1 MQKCLQILIQG
12 ENVSL
17 QIRPISVLPVISKLI
32 ENHIS
37 RHMYQY
43 LAKYNLLHD
52 AQSGFRSNHSC
63 QSALINI
70 IDKWIEE
77 MNNGNVNVVILL
89 DLKKAFDVV
98 DHDIMAKKLEIYG
111 FNKKALALF
120 NSYMTNYV
128 KNYLVSKLTQILIG
142 KTKLITS
149 VLKYHQQSTFFQK
162 LRNI

>member
-1 MQKCLQILIQG
+1 MQKCLQFLIQG
-12 ENVSL
+12 GKCLPTNY
-17 QIRPISVLPVISKLI
+17 RPISVLPVISKLI

-52 AQSGFRSNHSC
+52 AQSGIRSNHSC

-89 DLKKAFDVV
+89 DLTKRPLMLLTMISWLKSLKYMDS
-98 DHDIMAKKLEIYG
+98 IKKL
-111 FNKKALALF
+111 
-120 NSYMTNYV
+120 
-128 KNYLVSKLTQILIG
+128 
-142 KTKLITS
+142 
-149 VLKYHQQSTFFQK
+149 
-162 LRNI
+162 